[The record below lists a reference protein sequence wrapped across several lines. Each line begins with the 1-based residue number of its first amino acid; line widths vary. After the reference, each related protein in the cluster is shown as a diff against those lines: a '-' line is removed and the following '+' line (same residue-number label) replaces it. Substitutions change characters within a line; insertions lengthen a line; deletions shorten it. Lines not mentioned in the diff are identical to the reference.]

1 MCFSYAAVVVV
12 VVLIMRPLD
21 SYTGTTT
28 RTRSL
33 WPGNA
38 SFAIGA
44 KSHGVKD
51 SDVRRVREL
60 HDVPIILNLEH
71 ASLTRPLFQLA
82 REKSFK
88 Y

>member
-1 MCFSYAAVVVV
+1 M
-12 VVLIMRPLD
+12 
-21 SYTGTTT
+21 
-28 RTRSL
+28 SL

-51 SDVRRVREL
+51 SNVQRVREL
-60 HDVPIILNLEH
+60 HDVPIILNLAQ
-71 ASLTRPLFQLA
+71 ASLTRPLYQLA